1 MGHQLKGQPRN
12 AVTALPRLPPK
23 GGPPAQDVSYG
34 TKTAEIADE
43 RSENMTIVKVRK
55 PALWDSSATREGQG
69 GQASMFATA
78 RLAAIH
84 SSKFGLSLAPFRAS
98 LKHDMFWTQQMKHVL
113 LASTFLLL
121 SAFAAGA
128 AGNCLTDTTQAN
140 FQAGVANSVDLTS
153 SPGDVLLTSTAGSPA
168 VDAQNTSFTT
178 LGEVFS
184 NTQWNAQTFTAGKS
198 GSLSR
203 ADVNLF
209 CYFCGSTPPS
219 ITVSIRA
226 TSGGVPTG
234 GDLATAS
241 TAITNWSVGS
251 QVWFTANFAAP
262 ATVSAGT
269 QYALVVRASA
279 AYVAGTLAFSD
290 SATNG
295 GAAANDVYGGGKLF
309 YSTNSGSAWTVQM
322 YGATN
327 TSDAAFKTY
336 IGTGT
341 SGYNS
346 AGDLISSVKD
356 GGTSPTWS
364 TVSWNGSTPT
374 GTALKFQAAASS
386 SPTGTFTFVGPDG
399 TSGSYY
405 TNGASLDRFTGSR
418 YLKYRAF
425 LTGNSSST
433 PTLSDATVCYTAPA
447 SADLSITNTDGAAT
461 AVPGGTVT
469 YAIHAANAG
478 PNAVTNA
485 TVTDAFP
492 AALSSC
498 RWTCSG
504 AASGTCAASGAG
516 NISDST
522 VNLPVGASVN
532 YSATCSVAASA
543 SGTLTNTASIS
554 SSTSDPATG
563 NNSASD
569 SDTLTPQADLSISN
583 NDGAASVSA
592 GGSTTYTLVAGNNG
606 PSNVTGAVV
615 TDTFPSSL
623 TCTWTCSASAGSTC
637 PASGSGNISS
647 SVNLLDGGSATFSAS
662 CAVSAAATG
671 TITNTASISAPNGVT
686 DPATA
691 NNTATDTDSV
701 GVAASPPSLSL
712 TDNLDFVR
720 VGDVV
725 SYVIHVSN
733 PGSTITPTITD
744 TLPVQNLDGVSWN
757 CSAGGGAT
765 CGSANGTGNTLS
777 DSPTLPAGGVV
788 DYTYTATVLAANSNG
803 EVSNTAS
810 MKITGHASNM
820 SASDADTVVVFISG
834 FESNS
839 APLAISPT
847 GSSATGAVTAQL
859 GVDGGLL
866 AKLGP
871 APVTVAS
878 AQSPSGQTLFSL
890 QLMRSGNDVLLRSLT
905 TIDGGP
911 FSDVSPWQV
920 VDLRALRLGF
930 EWQSAT
936 TRGDDGYLR
945 SGSAAQ
951 QALIAANNSHEVPT
965 QLRVADVNGIPWL
978 ALVGP

>member
-1 MGHQLKGQPRN
+1 MDSHLKGQRRDVKP
-12 AVTALPRLPPK
+12 ALPRLPLN
-23 GGPPAQDVSYG
+23 GGRRAQDVSYG

-43 RSENMTIVKVRK
+43 RSQTMTIVKVRK
-55 PALWDSSATREGQG
+55 PPLWDSYATREGQG
-69 GQASMFATA
+69 ASASMFATA

-84 SSKFGLSLAPFRAS
+84 SLKYGLSFAPFRVS
-98 LKHDMFWTQQMKHVL
+98 LKHDLFWKHQMKHVL
-113 LASTFLLL
+113 LAFTALLL

-140 FQAGVANSVDLTS
+140 FQAGIANSLDLTS
-153 SPGDVLLTSTAGSPA
+153 SPGDVLLTSTAGGPA
-168 VDAQNTSFTT
+168 IDAQNTSITTNGELFT
-178 LGEVFS
+178 S
-184 NTQWNAQTFTAGKS
+184 TQWNAQTFTAGKS
-198 GSLSR
+198 GALSR
-203 ADVNLF
+203 VDVNLF
-209 CYFCGSTPPS
+209 CYFCGTAPPP

-226 TSGGVPTG
+226 TSNGVPTG
-234 GDLATAS
+234 GELATGS
-241 TAITNWSVGS
+241 TVISNWSVGA
-251 QVWFTANFAAP
+251 QAWFTVNFATP

-269 QYALVVRASA
+269 QYALVIRPSAS
-279 AYVAGTLAFSD
+279 YVNGTLAFSN
-290 SATNG
+290 SAVSSAQG
-295 GAAANDVYGGGKLF
+295 NDVYGGGKLL

-322 YGATN
+322 YGTTG
-327 TSDAAFKTY
+327 TSDAGFKTY
-336 IGTGT
+336 IGSGS

-364 TVSWNGSTPT
+364 AVSWTGSTPT

-386 SPTGTFTFVGPDG
+386 SPTGTFAFVGPDG
-399 TSGSYY
+399 TSASYF
-405 TNGASLDRFTGSR
+405 TNGGSLDRFSGSR

-433 PTLSDATVCYTAPA
+433 PTLSDAQVCYTAPA
-447 SADLSITNTDGAAT
+447 SADLSITNSDGATT
-461 AVPGGTVT
+461 AVPGNTVT
-469 YAIHAANAG
+469 YSIRAANAG
-478 PNAVTNA
+478 PNAVVNA
-485 TVTDAFP
+485 TVADAFP
-492 AALSSC
+492 AALLSC

-504 AASGTCAASGAG
+504 AASGTCAASGSG

-522 VNLPVGASVN
+522 VDLPVGASVT
-532 YSATCSVAASA
+532 YSATCSIAASA
-543 SGTLTNTASIS
+543 AGTLTNTASIS

-563 NNSASD
+563 NNSAPD
-569 SDTLTPQADLSISN
+569 SDTLTAQADLSISN

-606 PSNVTGAVV
+606 PSNVTGALV
-615 TDTFPSSL
+615 TDTFPPAL
-623 TCTWTCSASAGSTC
+623 TCTWTCSASSGSTC

-647 SVNLLDGGSATFSAS
+647 SVNLLNGGTATFSAS

-671 TITNTASISAPNGVT
+671 TITNTASIGAPNGVT
-686 DPATA
+686 DPAGA

-701 GVAASPPSLSL
+701 GVAAGPPTLSL

-725 SYVIHVSN
+725 SYVIHVTN
-733 PGSTITPTITD
+733 PGSTITPTVTD
-744 TLPVQNLDGVSWN
+744 TLPAQLSGQSWI
-757 CSAGGGAT
+757 CTASGGAT
-765 CGSANGTGNTLS
+765 CGSANGSGNTLS
-777 DSPTLPAGGVV
+777 DSPTLPAGGAV
-788 DYTYTATVLAANSNG
+788 DYTYSVTVLNANSNG

-834 FESNS
+834 FESGS
-839 APLAISPT
+839 APLAISPA
-847 GSSATGAVTAQL
+847 GSSATGSVTAQL

-878 AQSPSGQTLFSL
+878 AQSASGQTLFSL
-890 QLMRSGNDVLLRSLT
+890 QLMRSGKDVLLRSLT

-936 TRGDDGYLR
+936 TRGDDGFLR
-945 SGSAAQ
+945 AGSAAQ
-951 QALIAANNSHEVPT
+951 QALIAANNSREAPT
-965 QLRVADVNGIPWL
+965 QLRVTAVNGIPWL